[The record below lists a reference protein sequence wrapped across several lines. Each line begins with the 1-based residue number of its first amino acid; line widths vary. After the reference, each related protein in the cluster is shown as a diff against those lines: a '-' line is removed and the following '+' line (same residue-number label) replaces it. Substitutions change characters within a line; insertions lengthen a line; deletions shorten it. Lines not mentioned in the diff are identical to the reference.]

1 MNKRDSTR
9 TALVITHVPFED
21 LGSLGIELTHA
32 GFNIQGI
39 DAAPPICRRWMP
51 WDLISW

>member
-32 GFNIQGI
+32 GFNIQVSMP
-39 DAAPPICRRWMP
+39 APPICGRLMP
-51 WDLISW
+51 